1 MSLRISLVLV
11 IILAYISIGVTCYF
25 TQQNESTYDL
35 EDPPFFYNVDPDAL
49 SRIIVEL
56 DSQKQSWRY
65 NSDFEKWFFE
75 DPPNIP
81 ASMFRWGGVTQLLG
95 GPKTQRVIK
104 SEIDNLSKY
113 GLDNPSMIIT
123 LELTDKSNI
132 RLILGSLTPDKNS
145 HYSMIDGY
153 PQLVLIDSSWG
164 NIFER
169 LAYDPPY
176 PDWYY
181 KMNPDEAKEILFFDS
196 NDVVLGYV
204 FNKKENFWDICVIP
218 VATDPCTGIE
228 KANQQTIE
236 NFLINFSKPIIN
248 GVEVLG
254 VNRDEIFSDYEADRN
269 APYIS
274 IRIEKNKSSGVTEV
288 TRNSITVGGITPD
301 KKSRFSV
308 INETS
313 DIVLIDKLWGDK
325 LLDYFKN

>member
-49 SRIIVEL
+49 S
-56 DSQKQSWRY
+56 
-65 NSDFEKWFFE
+65 
-75 DPPNIP
+75 
-81 ASMFRWGGVTQLLG
+81 
-95 GPKTQRVIK
+95 K

-176 PDWYY
+176 PDW
-181 KMNPDEAKEILFFDS
+181 MFEL
-196 NDVVLGYV
+196 
-204 FNKKENFWDICVIP
+204 
-218 VATDPCTGIE
+218 DPLTAIE
-228 KANQQTIE
+228 
-236 NFLINFSKPIIN
+236 FVLINNSKIYKAVGKNKNNEKWHECSLPITGNPCDGDKEVDSELTINRIKHISDITILKAEKLNLMFS
-248 GVEVLG
+248 E
-254 VNRDEIFSDYEADRN
+254 DYERYGLGPN
-269 APYIS
+269 APYIDIKTVSLDSKGNRTIYNTSMS
-274 IRIEKNKSSGVTEV
+274 IGNITEDKTGYYVVAKETKDVIVVEKK
-288 TRNSITVGGITPD
+288 
-301 KKSRFSV
+301 
-308 INETS
+308 
-313 DIVLIDKLWGDK
+313 WGDK
-325 LLDYFKN
+325 TLSFFQ